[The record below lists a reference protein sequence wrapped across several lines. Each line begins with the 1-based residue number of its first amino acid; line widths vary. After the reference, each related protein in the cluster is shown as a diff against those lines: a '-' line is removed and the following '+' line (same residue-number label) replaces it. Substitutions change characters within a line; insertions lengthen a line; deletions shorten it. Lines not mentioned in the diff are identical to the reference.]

1 MSDNDFPTKS
11 SIVARMMKTNQ
22 PDPNAAFPAMLHRM
36 LTDIDE
42 LSSTYPE
49 MSKLNTI
56 VSWLDHGRA
65 FKVHDK
71 KKVSSPEQT

>member
-11 SIVARMMKTNQ
+11 SIVARMMEKNR

-42 LSSTYPE
+42 LSKADDE
-49 MSKLNTI
+49 MSKLKTI
-56 VSWLDHGRA
+56 VSWIDNGRA
-65 FKVHDK
+65 FKIHDK
-71 KKVSSPEQT
+71 KKVSS